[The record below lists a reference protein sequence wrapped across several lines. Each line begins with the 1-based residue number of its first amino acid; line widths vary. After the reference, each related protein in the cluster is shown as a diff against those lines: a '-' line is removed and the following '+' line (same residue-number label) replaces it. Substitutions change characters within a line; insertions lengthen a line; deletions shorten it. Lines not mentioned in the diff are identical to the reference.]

1 MANGDAIAFLSG
13 ICAGLS
19 VCVILLSIAVMRL
32 RTSIAEARTLV
43 RSAMISSEIAC
54 DGVRFIIAADAQRA
68 RLARGEEAAA
78 DAPAMN

>member
-32 RTSIAEARTLV
+32 RTSIA
-43 RSAMISSEIAC
+43 
-54 DGVRFIIAADAQRA
+54 
-68 RLARGEEAAA
+68 
-78 DAPAMN
+78 